1 MKTSFEKFMASNAVN
16 PVELGEHKVELA
28 LIDDIRNSIK
38 TAFALY
44 DVQSPLI
51 SAQMQVKKAKN
62 EYTVALAKAEDGL
75 KKAKELGSEMMMQPF
90 QKSIV
95 EIKGGISLCDK
106 LILAIDKAIS
116 AV

>member
-1 MKTSFEKFMASNAVN
+1 MKTSFEKFMASSAVQ
-16 PVELGEHKVELA
+16 PVKVELA
-28 LIDDIRNSIK
+28 LVDDIRNALKSS
-38 TAFALY
+38 FALY

-62 EYTVALAKAEDGL
+62 EYQVVLAKAEDGL
-75 KKAKELGSEMMMQPF
+75 KKAKELGSELMMKPF
-90 QKSIV
+90 QDAVSEAKGSIS
-95 EIKGGISLCDK
+95 KCDK